1 MSRPS
6 IDRLRDLIRS
16 ASLAEGHAR
25 GLDANTLADSDGRR
39 DAVLFRLMIV
49 CEAASHLPF
58 ELQTLEPEIPW
69 ADIRGMRNY
78 IVHSYWQIDF
88 GIVIDTIQNDLG
100 VLRAAAERLML
111 IVERD
116 KI

>member
-1 MSRPS
+1 M
-6 IDRLRDLIRS
+6 
-16 ASLAEGHAR
+16 
-25 GLDANTLADSDGRR
+25 
-39 DAVLFRLMIV
+39 VV

-58 ELQTLEPEIPW
+58 ELQTLEPDIEW

-78 IVHSYWQIDF
+78 IAHSYWQIDF
-88 GIVIDTIQNDLG
+88 GIVIDTIRNDLG
-100 VLRAAAERLML
+100 ALRAAAERLML